1 MRTTAAT
8 SSGSPRRPIGGRP
21 RRSRGRAG
29 APGRPRTVSMVP
41 GTTQLTV
48 MRRGARS
55 SASARVM
62 PAMPALAAITW
73 ARPVAPLCAVRPPI
87 FTIEPPRTRMRWGRQ
102 DWVHRNAPSSTV
114 EMTRRHS
121 SSLMSSKG
129 VSLLTAALLTR
140 MSRRPNC
147 FTVASTISA
156 TASGSVTSAKWKAA
170 VPPLDLIIATVLLAS
185 PCEVLAFTI
194 TVAPPAASEREIARP
209 MFLAPPVTRATFPRS
224 SLPGVMPASLI
235 AGPSAHVFEEQEQP
249 AEDGGVAEQ
258 DDPARVALR
267 RVRHAPETVED
278 RRRHHREKDQ
288 APDADFG
295 VPAGEHERTAG
306 ELQRDSDPERGRRER
321 SAERRHA
328 LDVVLDPRFRQVAN
342 PGGEKAKHDEQ
353 PSRRDLQPDESAD
366 QGP

>member
-21 RRSRGRAG
+21 RRSRGLSG

-87 FTIEPPRTRMRWGRQ
+87 FTIAPPRTRMRCGRQ

-114 EMTRRHS
+114 EMTWRHS

-147 FTVASTISA
+147 LTVASTIFA

-170 VPPLDLIIATVLLAS
+170 VPPLDI
-185 PCEVLAFTI
+185 P
-194 TVAPPAASEREIARP
+194 VAPPAASEREIARP
-209 MFLAPPVTRATFPRS
+209 MFLAPPVTRATFPES
-224 SLPGVMPASLI
+224 SLPGVMPASLMDNPVSARFRG
-235 AGPSAHVFEEQEQP
+235 AGA
-249 AEDGGVAEQ
+249 A
-258 DDPARVALR
+258 
-267 RVRHAPETVED
+267 
-278 RRRHHREKDQ
+278 
-288 APDADFG
+288 
-295 VPAGEHERTAG
+295 
-306 ELQRDSDPERGRRER
+306 RREWR
-321 SAERRHA
+321 CCRA
-328 LDVVLDPRFRQVAN
+328 
-342 PGGEKAKHDEQ
+342 G
-353 PSRRDLQPDESAD
+353 
-366 QGP
+366 

>member
-1 MRTTAAT
+1 MRPPAAT
-8 SSGSPRRPIGGRP
+8 SSGSPRRPIGGRR

-41 GTTQLTV
+41 GTRQLTV
-48 MRRGARS
+48 MRAGARS
-55 SASARVM
+55 SARARVM
-62 PAMPALAAITW
+62 PAMPALAAMTW

-140 MSRRPNC
+140 MSSRPNC

-185 PCEVLAFTI
+185 PCEVFAFTI

-209 MFLAPPVTRATFPRS
+209 MFLAPPVTSATFPES
-224 SLPGVMPASLI
+224 SLPGVIPTSFI
-235 AGPSAHVFEEQEQP
+235 GPLSTNVLQEEQQP

-258 DDPARVALR
+258 DDAAQVALR
-267 RVRHAPETVED
+267 RVRIAPETVENR
-278 RRRHHREKDQ
+278 RRRHGKQDQ
-288 APDADFG
+288 AIDPDFG
-295 VPAGEHERTAG
+295 VPAGKEQRAAG
-306 ELQRDSDPERGRRER
+306 ELQDDSDPECGGGKRR
-321 SAERRHA
+321 
-328 LDVVLDPRFRQVAN
+328 V
-342 PGGEKAKHDEQ
+342 
-353 PSRRDLQPDESAD
+353 
-366 QGP
+366 

>member
-21 RRSRGRAG
+21 RRSRGLSG

-62 PAMPALAAITW
+62 PAMPALAAMTW

-87 FTIEPPRTRMRWGRQ
+87 FTIAPPRTRIRWGRQ
-102 DWVHRNAPSSTV
+102 DWVHKNAPSSTV
-114 EMTRRHS
+114 AITRRHS

-140 MSRRPNC
+140 MSSRPNC
-147 FTVASTISA
+147 LTVASTIFA
-156 TASGSVTSAKWKAA
+156 
-170 VPPLDLIIATVLLAS
+170 
-185 PCEVLAFTI
+185 
-194 TVAPPAASEREIARP
+194 PAAREREIARP

-235 AGPSAHVFEEQEQP
+235 GRPSTHVFEEQEQP

-258 DDPARVALR
+258 DDPAQVALR
-267 RVRHAPETVED
+267 RVLHAPETMED
-278 RRRHHREKDQ
+278 RGGRYREQDE
-288 APDADFG
+288 AIDTDFG
-295 VPAGEHERTAG
+295 VPVGKNERTAA
-306 ELQRDSDPERGRRER
+306 ELQRDSDPERGRGER
-321 SAERRHA
+321 SAHSGHA
-328 LDVVLDPRFRQVAN
+328 NYVILDPRCRQVAN
-342 PGGEKAKHDEQ
+342 SGDEKAKHDEES
-353 PSRRDLQPDESAD
+353 SRRV
-366 QGP
+366 GP